1 MTDLLDALF
10 FYMEETQLK
19 AYLDTDPQYRRAVL
33 QGEQWE
39 SDLSDRLDE
48 EGQDLFERYQR
59 ACFDEQDRLQRAL
72 FRAVLALRRDL
83 DLVLLWGWKR

>member
-10 FYMEETQLK
+10 RYVEETQLK
-19 AYLDTDPQYRRAVL
+19 AYLDADPQYRRAVL
-33 QGEQWE
+33 QSEQWE

-48 EGQDLFERYQR
+48 EGQDLFDRYQR
-59 ACFDEQDRLQRAL
+59 ACADEQDCLQRAL

-83 DLVLLWGWKR
+83 DLILLLNWRR

>member
-10 FYMEETQLK
+10 LYLEETQLK
-19 AYLDTDPQYRRAVL
+19 AYLDADPQYRRAVL

-59 ACFDEQDRLQRAL
+59 ACFDEQDRLQRVL

-83 DLVLLWGWKR
+83 DLVLLWGWRR

>member
-10 FYMEETQLK
+10 LYLEETQLK
-19 AYLDTDPQYRRAVL
+19 AYLDADPQYRRAVL

>member
-10 FYMEETQLK
+10 FYVEETQLK
-19 AYLDTDPQYRRAVL
+19 AYLDADPQYRRAVL

-72 FRAVLALRRDL
+72 FRTVLALRRDL
-83 DLVLLWGWKR
+83 DLVLLWGWRR

>member
-10 FYMEETQLK
+10 FYVEETQLK
-19 AYLDTDPQYRRAVL
+19 DYLDADPQYRRAVL
-33 QGEQWE
+33 QCEQWE

-48 EGQDLFERYQR
+48 EGQDLFDRYQR

-83 DLVLLWGWKR
+83 DLVLLLGWKR

>member
-10 FYMEETQLK
+10 FYVEETQLK
-19 AYLDTDPQYRRAVL
+19 AYLDADPQYRRAVL

>member
-1 MTDLLDALF
+1 MTALLDALF
-10 FYMEETQLK
+10 FYVEETQLK

-83 DLVLLWGWKR
+83 DLVLLWGWRR

>member
-10 FYMEETQLK
+10 FYVEETQLK
-19 AYLDTDPQYRRAVL
+19 AYLDADPQYRRAVL

-48 EGQDLFERYQR
+48 EGQTLFERYQR

-83 DLVLLWGWKR
+83 DLVLLWGWRR

>member
-10 FYMEETQLK
+10 LYLEETQLK
-19 AYLDTDPQYRRAVL
+19 AYLDADPQYRRAVL

-48 EGQDLFERYQR
+48 EGQGLFERYQR
-59 ACFDEQDRLQRAL
+59 AYFDEQDRLQRVL

-83 DLVLLWGWKR
+83 DLVLLWGWRR

>member
-10 FYMEETQLK
+10 FYVEETQLK

-83 DLVLLWGWKR
+83 DLVLLWGWRR

>member
-10 FYMEETQLK
+10 LYLEETQLK

-83 DLVLLWGWKR
+83 DLVLLWGWRR

>member
-10 FYMEETQLK
+10 LYLEETQLK

>member
-10 FYMEETQLK
+10 FYVEETQLK
-19 AYLDTDPQYRRAVL
+19 AYLDADPQYRRAVL
-33 QGEQWE
+33 QSEQWE

-59 ACFDEQDRLQRAL
+59 ACFDEQDRLQRVL

-83 DLVLLWGWKR
+83 DLVLLWGWRR

>member
-10 FYMEETQLK
+10 LYLEETQLK
-19 AYLDTDPQYRRAVL
+19 AYLDADPQYRRAVL

-48 EGQDLFERYQR
+48 EGQTLFERYQR

-83 DLVLLWGWKR
+83 DLVLLWGWRR